1 MGDDGVDV
9 QPHAPWQ
16 RSTSTA
22 ERDVGGQHRTG
33 VGGKERL
40 EALRLLPDTVMKPQ
54 ADLSMRRTPK
64 ATFRNSK
71 TSNINVKNWE
81 EQGRREGSAGIPGG
95 HRGLVPGHSKVSR
108 RIFGFLVRTKVIFT
122 LTIVG

>member
-1 MGDDGVDV
+1 M

-40 EALRLLPDTVMKPQ
+40 EALRLLPDTVMKPK
-54 ADLSMRRTPK
+54 ADLSIRRTPK

-81 EQGRREGSAGIPGG
+81 SRDGGREAQAYLGDTEAWFQ
-95 HRGLVPGHSKVSR
+95 VT
-108 RIFGFLVRTKVIFT
+108 VR
-122 LTIVG
+122 